1 MIKSILNP
9 NGKDWQQYHRE
20 TRLPFVGQVGRSGDR
35 LNKRPGRSPDHPIT
49 GSPDS
54 SWWNPKVP
62 VWLAVLVIWLAI
74 ALPIGAQL
82 QQSGGGGSN
91 ASVGAYNATAPSQ
104 ATLSGGMYNS
114 TLPTLTSGQM
124 GTEQLDSSARQIVV
138 GAGSAGTP
146 AGGVVSIQGVS
157 SGQAVPVSGTVAATQ
172 SGTWTVQ
179 PGNTANTTAW
189 LVTGTG
195 GTFPATQSGTWTVRT
210 VPLNSCGTTVAS
222 SALAAVPTSSTAVF
236 TTTTCVQT
244 IVLNNTTSSALTV
257 TVTDNEGT
265 PVNDIITFSLPA
277 YSQLI
282 QPLGGVAFTS
292 GVKWL
297 ASGSGVTGAL
307 VGNQ

>member
-1 MIKSILNP
+1 MVKSILKP
-9 NGKDWQQYHRE
+9 GPKDYKFYLKHR
-20 TRLPFVGQVGRSGDR
+20 GDR
-35 LNKRPGRSPDHPIT
+35 KAPLWQSKL
-49 GSPDS
+49 
-54 SWWNPKVP
+54 P
-62 VWLAVLVIWLAI
+62 VWTVAALLAFFTVVPLT
-74 ALPIGAQL
+74 AQL

-91 ASVGAYNATAPSQ
+91 ASVGTYNTTAPSQ

-114 TLPTLTSGQM
+114 TLPTLSSGQM

-138 GAGSAGTP
+138 GAGTAGTP
-146 AGGVVSIQGVS
+146 AGGVVSVQGVS
-157 SGQAVPVSGTVAATQ
+157 GGAALPASQ

-195 GTFPATQSGTWTVRT
+195 GVFPASQSGTWTVRT

-236 TTTTCVQT
+236 STTTCVQT
-244 IVLNNTTSSALTV
+244 LVLNNTTSGTVTV
-257 TVTDNEGT
+257 TVTDNQGT
-265 PVNDIITFSLPA
+265 PVNDVLTFSIPP

-282 QPLGGVAFTS
+282 QPLGGVAFTT

-297 ASGSGVTGAL
+297 ASGSGVTGAII
-307 VGNQ
+307 GNQ